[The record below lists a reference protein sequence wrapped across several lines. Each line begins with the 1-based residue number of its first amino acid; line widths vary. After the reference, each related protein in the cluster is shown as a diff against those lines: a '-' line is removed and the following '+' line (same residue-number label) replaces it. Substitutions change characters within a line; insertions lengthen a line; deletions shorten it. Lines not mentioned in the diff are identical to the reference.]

1 MTEREWVRSIVPGL
15 RRALSRC
22 GTRECDIEIEAGL
35 RLPYRCEVSGYSGP
49 AAREPDVSEYETD
62 LLVRDRARDGS
73 WTPRVV
79 IECKLGKITT
89 HDALT
94 YSAKAATHKQVHPY
108 LRYGILIGD
117 REHYAIPG
125 RLVRHGAHFDF
136 MATWVGMRARQVEWR
151 AIVGLL
157 AEEIAAS
164 RTMQEVL
171 ASSRQPTRTKYVV
184 LHRPLRFKRINRGT
198 AVREEPDDA

>member
-1 MTEREWVRSIVPGL
+1 MNEREWVRKLGPQL
-15 RRALSRC
+15 NRALGRYS
-22 GTRECDIEIEAGL
+22 TRKARVEVVVGL
-35 RLPYRCEVSGYSGP
+35 RLPYRCEVIDYGGTEHGQPHLS
-49 AAREPDVSEYETD
+49 DYETD
-62 LLVRDRARDGS
+62 ILIRDCTDDGR

-79 IECKLGKITT
+79 VECKLGKIST

-94 YSAKAATHKQVHPY
+94 YSAKAATHKQVHPH

-117 REHYAIPG
+117 RRHYAIPG
-125 RLVRHGAHFDF
+125 RLIRHGAHFDF
-136 MATWVGMRARQVEWR
+136 MATWVGVRAREVER
-151 AIVGLL
+151 RSIIALL
-157 AEEIAAS
+157 GDEIAAS

-198 AVREEPDDA
+198 AMPAEPDDA